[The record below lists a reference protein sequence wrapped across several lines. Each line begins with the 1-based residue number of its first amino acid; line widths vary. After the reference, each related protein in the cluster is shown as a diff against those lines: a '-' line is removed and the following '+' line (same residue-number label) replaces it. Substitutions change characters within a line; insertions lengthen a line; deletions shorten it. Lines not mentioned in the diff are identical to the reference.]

1 MVIFIHYSGVLN
13 IKITTEYQNI
23 LKLQEF
29 FRESEK
35 YNFNCYIVTLYGLMS
50 FFIH

>member
-13 IKITTEYQNI
+13 IKITTEDQNI

-35 YNFNCYIVTLYGLMS
+35 DNLNCYIVTLYVLMS
-50 FFIH
+50 YFIH